1 MISEQ
6 NARAL
11 ETHINSGLPFRISLR
26 AVNKGVGAVA
36 LGLPFALLLVGKLG
50 NACASIDSISH
61 YYYTK
66 IGGDVLVGSLS
77 FIGVLLLFFYR
88 LPGNWSGTAGDV
100 DGYLGHKP
108 IDMWL
113 LRFAGLC
120 ALGVAFFP
128 TSGPG
133 CEMFND
139 ATARVFLLDAQ
150 GGHAG
155 YTTPVTGKISFDFW
169 AQTGVT
175 SKIITNLHFI
185 SAAGMFLV
193 LAYFSIFVFTRA
205 QSSEARGDKTDAGY
219 KITDRKWWRN
229 FGYYVFGGL
238 ILLAIAA
245 LAVKAFVFDDKPG
258 IIAWWNAKNLTF
270 WFEALALVAFG
281 FSWSM
286 KGRLWPFN
294 YLSDSPN

>member
-11 ETHINSGLPFRISLR
+11 EAHSNSGLPFRISLR
-26 AVNKGVGAVA
+26 SVNKGVGAVA
-36 LGLPFALLLVGKLG
+36 LGLPFALLLAGKLG
-50 NACASIDSISH
+50 HACASIDSISH
-61 YYYTK
+61 YYYTRV
-66 IGGDVLVGSLS
+66 GGDILVGALS

-88 LPGNWSGTAGDV
+88 LPGNWSGTTGDV

-108 IDMWL
+108 LDMWL
-113 LRFAGLC
+113 LRIAGLC

-128 TSGPG
+128 TSGTG

-139 ATARVFLLDAQ
+139 ATARVFLLDTQ
-150 GGHAG
+150 GGHGLSSAA
-155 YTTPVTGKISFDFW
+155 VTGKISFDFW

-175 SKIITNLHFI
+175 NKILLNLHFI

-193 LAYFSIFVFTRA
+193 LAYFSIFVFTRP
-205 QSSEARGDKTDAGY
+205 QSKRARGSKTDIGY
-219 KITDRKWWRN
+219 EVSTLKWWRN
-229 FGYYVFGGL
+229 AGYYLFGGL

-245 LAVKAFVFDDKPG
+245 LAIKAIFLSDKPA
-258 IIAWWNAKNLTF
+258 IIKWWDMNNLTF

-281 FSWSM
+281 LSWSL
-286 KGRLWPFN
+286 KGRLWPFS
-294 YLSDSPN
+294 YLSDS